1 MLLALVDGVVR
12 VVLDGLLVCRRTDRS
27 LRLEVVALRQQLRVL
42 ERQLDRPRWEIPDR
56 LLLAALS
63 QRLPRP
69 DWRVFLVTPE
79 TLLRWHRELAHRKW
93 ALFARRRKRFGR
105 PRMPD
110 ELKELVLRLARENAR
125 WGYRRIQG
133 ELGKLGWRCSPGTV
147 RLILQRAGL
156 GPAPQR
162 SRVSWRQFLRQ
173 HAEQLLATDFF
184 TVETAW
190 LERLHVLF
198 FLEIGSRRVHYAGC
212 TRHPTTAW
220 VVQQARNLAWKL
232 QEEGRGLKFL
242 LRDRDAKFP
251 AAFDVVF
258 RSEGLQIIRL
268 PYRAPR
274 ANAFAERW
282 VGAVRREALDQ
293 LLILGRGHLDHVL
306 REFVDHYQRAR
317 SHQGLGQRIPGE
329 PLQAEIERTG
339 RVVRRD
345 RLGGLIHEY
354 SRAA

>member
-1 MLLALVDGVVR
+1 
-12 VVLDGLLVCRRTDRS
+12 
-27 LRLEVVALRQQLRVL
+27 
-42 ERQLDRPRWEIPDR
+42 
-56 LLLAALS
+56 
-63 QRLPRP
+63 
-69 DWRVFLVTPE
+69 
-79 TLLRWHRELAHRKW
+79 
-93 ALFARRRKRFGR
+93 
-105 PRMPD
+105 MPD
-110 ELKELVLRLARENAR
+110 ELKELVLRFARENSR

-133 ELGKLGWRCSPGTV
+133 ELGKLGWRCSHGTV

-162 SRVSWRQFLRQ
+162 SRITWREFLGQ
-173 HAEQLLATDFF
+173 HARELLATDFF

-198 FLEIGSRRVHYAGC
+198 FLELGSRRVHYAGC
-212 TRHPTTAW
+212 TRYPTTAW

-232 QEEGRGLKFL
+232 QEEGQELKFL

-251 AAFDVVF
+251 AAFDAVF

-274 ANAFAERW
+274 ANAVAERW
-282 VGAVRREALDQ
+282 VGTVRREALDH
-293 LLILGRGHLDHVL
+293 LFILGRRHLDYVL
-306 REFVDHYQRAR
+306 REYVDHYQRAR
-317 SHQGLGQRIPGE
+317 PHQGLDQRVPGE
-329 PLQAEIERTG
+329 PLQAGIERSG

>member
-1 MLLALVDGVVR
+1 MLLALIYRLAFLVVDLLVVR
-12 VVLDGLLVCRRTDRS
+12 RGNPS
-27 LRLEVVALRQQLRVL
+27 LQLEVVVLRQQLRVL
-42 ERQLDRPRWEIPDR
+42 ERQLGRPRWKTPDR
-56 LLLAALS
+56 LVLAALS

-69 DWRVFLVTPE
+69 DWRAFLVTPE
-79 TLLRWHRELAHRKW
+79 TLLRWHRELVRRKW

-105 PRMPD
+105 PRLPD
-110 ELKELVLRLARENAR
+110 ELKELILRLARENTR
-125 WGYRRIQG
+125 WGYRRIEG
-133 ELGKLGWRCSPGTV
+133 ELRKLGWRCSHGTV

-173 HAEQLLATDFF
+173 HAQQVLATDFF

-212 TRHPTTAW
+212 TRHPSTAW
-220 VVQQARNLAWKL
+220 VVQQARNLAWQL
-232 QEEGRGLKFL
+232 QDEGRGLKFL

-251 AAFDVVF
+251 AAFDAVF
-258 RSEGLQIIRL
+258 RSEGLEVIRL

-282 VGAVRREALDQ
+282 VGTVRREALDH
-293 LLILGRGHLDHVL
+293 LLILGRRHLDHVL
-306 REFVDHYQRAR
+306 REYVDHYQRAR
-317 SHQGLGQRIPGE
+317 PHQGLGQRIPGVA
-329 PLQAEIERTG
+329 LKRVMQRSG
-339 RVVRRD
+339 RVARRD

-354 SRAA
+354 SRAS